1 MKATPEPAPTRQ
13 FLSFAAV
20 GVVGFV
26 VDASA
31 LYLAIHAL
39 GAGLYGGRLLS
50 YLAAATT
57 TWALNRGYTF
67 RTQRGHNKLA
77 EWARFLA
84 ANSVGGL
91 VNYTTYAIL
100 VTWVPLATSHPVLG
114 VAAGSIA
121 GLTIN
126 FLLSRRVVF
135 KGPPSER

>member
-1 MKATPEPAPTRQ
+1 VNTTPGATPTRQ

-31 LYLAIHAL
+31 LYFAMHVL

-57 TWALNRGYTF
+57 TWALNRSYTF
-67 RTQRGHNKLA
+67 RTQRSHNKFA
-77 EWARFLA
+77 EWGRFLG
-84 ANSVGGL
+84 ANAVGGL
-91 VNYTTYAIL
+91 VNYATYAIL
-100 VTWVPLATSHPVLG
+100 VTWVPMAAAHPVLG

-121 GLTIN
+121 GLTVN

-135 KGPPSER
+135 KGTASGR

>member
-1 MKATPEPAPTRQ
+1 VKTPPGPAPTRQ

-31 LYLAIHAL
+31 LYFAMHVL

-57 TWALNRGYTF
+57 TWALNRRYTF
-67 RTQRGHNKLA
+67 RTQRSRNKFA
-77 EWARFLA
+77 EWGRFLG

-100 VTWVPLATSHPVLG
+100 VTWVAVAAAHPVLG

-121 GLTIN
+121 GLAVN
-126 FLLSRRVVF
+126 FMLSRRMVF
-135 KGPPSER
+135 KGPASGH

>member
-1 MKATPEPAPTRQ
+1 MKTTPAATPTRQ

-31 LYLAIHAL
+31 LYFAMHVL

-67 RTQRGHNKLA
+67 RAQRSQNKFA
-77 EWARFLA
+77 EWGRFLA
-84 ANSVGGL
+84 ANAVGGL
-91 VNYTTYAIL
+91 VNYATYAIL
-100 VTWVPLATSHPVLG
+100 VTWVPMATAHPVLG
-114 VAAGSIA
+114 VAVGSIA
-121 GLTIN
+121 GLAVN

-135 KGPPSER
+135 KGTASGA